1 MPEKGVFLPLRASH
15 AVVPLYYTINAP
27 PCVQKNINFSGFLPT
42 RTRKIRKGMAVM
54 LPLDKFTEAAASAVR
69 EKGLS
74 LDDMTMAVRMD
85 LDFDGNFG
93 ESWLVYEKGTRLVH
107 RLLGNPDSIPRKQNK
122 RHTDFDDWG
131 KIEYASEVHYLDS
144 FSMDYFSDLSVDTC
158 LSSTRLLTLR
168 HDTPR
173 PEIPEETEREEKD
186 KILEEWNKNTVT
198 EIKAQ
203 STNATRQRLFAF
215 CELIDR
221 FLRGDDVTEEDQI
234 FEQFNAKCPKCGR
247 VYENQFRRVCKHC
260 QNKNALI
267 SRLLEFLK
275 PYKWQVGLVI
285 LCMFA
290 SSAVALVSPI
300 LSGKILY
307 DRVIDARGDWHNLK
321 MLFAVLTT
329 ILALAL
335 LSLLINIVQN
345 RTNAKLSTRMMN
357 GMKKKVFGSML
368 GLSLS
373 YFNNNPTGR
382 LINRVNYDAERI
394 RSFYIDGVPN
404 FVFNSLNFIGLTFFL
419 FFLNWKLTL
428 IVFIPVPII
437 VVIFRVMLPKLWRM
451 YSKQYRASSSLT
463 SMLGDSLNG
472 IRVVKAFAKEAEETH
487 RFYKYSDRLFS
498 ANLKVNI
505 TSLTIFPIV
514 SLLIGLSSQAI
525 WGFGGLQVMG
535 EHMTFGE
542 FNTYLGY
549 IGMIFGP
556 LQFFS
561 TFTNLVTDT
570 MNAAQR
576 MFEVLDMIPEVME
589 AREPVVKDSFD
600 GDIEFK
606 NVSFHYNPNR
616 PILKDVN
623 IKIHAGDNIG
633 LVGHTGSGKS
643 TIANLITRMYDPVSG
658 QILMDGIDLKDIKV
672 SSIRKNIAIVS
683 QEIFLFRGTIA
694 DNIRYARPEATM
706 EEVIAAARA
715 ANAHDFIVR
724 LPEGYETEVG
734 SGSRSLSG
742 GERQRVSIARAL
754 LMSPSIL
761 ILDEATA
768 AMDTETERLISDAL
782 AKLVEGRTCI
792 TIAHRLSTLKD
803 CNYLFVIE
811 NGEIAE
817 EGPPDELLARG
828 GVYYKLYKLQSE
840 AMKKV
845 LSGM

>member
-1 MPEKGVFLPLRASH
+1 MK
-15 AVVPLYYTINAP
+15 
-27 PCVQKNINFSGFLPT
+27 
-42 RTRKIRKGMAVM
+42 MM
-54 LPLDKFTEAAASAVR
+54 LPLDRLSPAAEAAVR
-69 EKGLS
+69 EKGLDPDALS
-74 LDDMTMAVRMD
+74 VAVRMD

-93 ESWLVYEKGTRLVH
+93 ESWLIYEKDTRLIH
-107 RLLGNPDSIPRKQNK
+107 RLLSDPDSIPAKTRK
-122 RHTDFDDWG
+122 RRSDPDELG
-131 KIEYASEVHYLDS
+131 KTVYAEKVSYFDS
-144 FSMDYFSDLSVDTC
+144 FSLDYNSDLTVDTC
-158 LSSTRLLTLR
+158 LSSTRLLVLKHETR
-168 HDTPR
+168 R
-173 PEIPEETEREEKD
+173 PDLEGIEDKEEKD
-186 KILEEWNKNTVT
+186 KLLGEWNEGAVT

-203 STNATRQRLFAF
+203 STNASRQRLFAF
-215 CELIDR
+215 CEIVDR
-221 FLRGDDVTEEDQI
+221 FLRGDEITEDDPI

-247 VYENQFRRVCKHC
+247 VYENQFRKVCPHC
-260 QNKNALI
+260 QNKNATL

-275 PYKWQVGLVI
+275 PYKKHVALVVV
-285 LCMFA
+285 CMLA
-290 SSAVALVSPI
+290 SSALSLVTPI
-300 LSGKILY
+300 INGKILY
-307 DRVIDARGDWHNLK
+307 DRVIESSGQWHTVTK
-321 MLFAVLTT
+321 LFIVLSV
-329 ILALAL
+329 IVALAL
-335 LSLLINIVQN
+335 LSLLINIIQN
-345 RTNAKLSTRMMN
+345 RTNATLSTRMMKE
-357 GMKKKVFGSML
+357 MKQRVFDSML
-368 GLSLS
+368 NLSLS
-373 YFNNNPTGR
+373 YFNKNTTGR

-394 RSFYIDGVPN
+394 RSFYIDGLPPFIIN
-404 FVFNSLNFIGLTFFL
+404 ALNFIGLTFFL
-419 FFLNWKLTL
+419 FWLNPKMTL
-428 IVFIPVPII
+428 IVFIPVPVI

-451 YSKQYRASSSLT
+451 FSKQYRASSSMN

-472 IRVVKAFAKEAEETH
+472 IRVVKAFAKEAEETN
-487 RFYKYSDRLFS
+487 RFYKYSDRLY
-498 ANLKVNI
+498 ATNLKVNI
-505 TSLTIFPIV
+505 TALTIFPLV

-535 EHMTFGE
+535 QHMTYGE
-542 FNTYLGY
+542 FTTYLGY

-576 MFEVLDMIPEVME
+576 MFEILDMVPEVMDDHDPIDKE
-589 AREPVVKDSFD
+589 TFD

-643 TIANLITRMYDPVSG
+643 TIANLITRMYDPISG
-658 QILMDGIDLKDIKV
+658 QILVDGVDLKKIRM

-694 DNIRYARPEATM
+694 DNIRYARPDATM
-706 EEVIAAARA
+706 EEIIAAAKA

-782 AKLVEGRTCI
+782 SKLVEGRTCI

-828 GVYYKLYKLQSE
+828 GTYYKLYKLQSE

>member
-1 MPEKGVFLPLRASH
+1 
-15 AVVPLYYTINAP
+15 
-27 PCVQKNINFSGFLPT
+27 
-42 RTRKIRKGMAVM
+42 M
-54 LPLDKFTEAAASAVR
+54 LPLDKFTEAAAAALG

-74 LDDMTMAVRMD
+74 PDGMTVAVRMD

-93 ESWLVYEKGTRLVH
+93 ESWLVYEKETRLVH
-107 RLLGNPDSIPRKQNK
+107 RLLGNPDSIPRNKHK

-131 KIEYASEVHYLDS
+131 KIEYAAEVHYLDS
-144 FSMDYFSDLSVDTC
+144 FSMDYYSDLFVDTC

-168 HDTPR
+168 HETKR
-173 PEIPEETEREEKD
+173 PDVPEETEKEERD
-186 KILEEWNKNTVT
+186 KIFDEWNKKTVT

-221 FLRGDDVTEEDQI
+221 FLRGDEIGEDDQI

-260 QNKNALI
+260 QNKNALLQ
-267 SRLLEFLK
+267 RLLEFLI
-275 PYKWQVGLVI
+275 PYKWHVVLVVF
-285 LCMFA
+285 CMLA
-290 SSAVALVSPI
+290 SSAVSLVSPI
-300 LSGKILY
+300 INGQILY
-307 DRVIDARGDWHNLK
+307 DRVISAKGEWHTLTK
-321 MLFAVLTT
+321 LFIVLSV
-329 ILALAL
+329 IVALAL
-335 LSLLINIVQN
+335 LSLFINIIQN
-345 RTNAKLSTRMMN
+345 RTNAKLSTRMMKE
-357 GMKKKVFGSML
+357 MKEKVFDSML
-368 GLSLS
+368 SLSLS

-394 RSFYIDGVPN
+394 RSFYIDGLPPFIIN
-404 FVFNSLNFIGLTFFL
+404 ALNFIGLTFFL
-419 FFLNWKLTL
+419 FYLNWKMTL
-428 IVFIPVPII
+428 LVFIPVPLI

-451 YSKQYRASSSLT
+451 YSKQYRASSSMT

-487 RFYKYSDRLFS
+487 RFYKYSDRLYD
-498 ANLKVNI
+498 ANLRVNI

-514 SLLIGLSSQAI
+514 SLLIGMSSQAI

-535 EHMTFGE
+535 EHMTYGE
-542 FNTYLGY
+542 FTTYLGY

-576 MFEVLDMIPEVME
+576 MFEVLDMVPDVME
-589 AREPVVKDSFD
+589 AREPVTKDSFR
-600 GDIEFK
+600 GDIEFR

-616 PILKDVN
+616 PILKEMN

-643 TIANLITRMYDPVSG
+643 TIANLITRMYDPISG
-658 QILMDGIDLKDIKV
+658 QILMDGVDLKQIKM

-694 DNIRYARPEATM
+694 DNIRYARPDATM
-706 EEVIAAARA
+706 EEVIAAAKA

-782 AKLVEGRTCI
+782 SKLVEGRTCI

-817 EGPPDELLARG
+817 EGAPDELLAKG